1 MINKKDINQILLL
14 LNINKIK
21 RYELLSSSFDIN
33 CLKIELENTDE
44 LIIKYY
50 NNKKKGFNAIE
61 SELKNL
67 IFLKKRNLNF
77 FPEIKLKNK
86 DYLILEYINND
97 NKKPFITKKDLLT
110 SIIKIHSI
118 KHNQFGF
125 DFNTQIGGLE
135 KINTYKKNWVEFFRD
150 QRLYFIFNLINKKN
164 LIDLSFANKIEILL
178 NKIDLMIPSNP
189 QPCLLHGD
197 LWEGNILFNNG
208 KFSSFIDPGSFFG
221 HNELEVAY
229 LRWFNPS
236 FIDADFLDKY
246 RNFIEIHKDYLKYEP
261 IYQLYYSLLNVYLWD
276 KSYIKDSKNLL
287 KKIKL

>member
-44 LIIKYY
+44 LIVKYY

-77 FPEIKLKNK
+77 FPKIKLKNK

-97 NKKPFITKKDLLT
+97 KEKPFITKKDLLT
-110 SIIKIHSI
+110 SIIEIHSI

-150 QRLYFIFNLINKKN
+150 QRLYYIFNRRSI
-164 LIDLSFANKIEILL
+164 KIV
-178 NKIDLMIPSNP
+178 K
-189 QPCLLHGD
+189 
-197 LWEGNILFNNG
+197 
-208 KFSSFIDPGSFFG
+208 
-221 HNELEVAY
+221 V
-229 LRWFNPS
+229 R
-236 FIDADFLDKY
+236 
-246 RNFIEIHKDYLKYEP
+246 
-261 IYQLYYSLLNVYLWD
+261 
-276 KSYIKDSKNLL
+276 
-287 KKIKL
+287 